1 MKLRIY
7 LILFLLLLC
16 LLLPGSIFAAEI
28 LYFVH
33 QDHLGSTVLTTDSTG
48 KKASKQVYY
57 PFGETRSA
65 DSNLTTKRQ
74 YTGQVSDTD
83 ETGLYYYNARYY
95 NPTIGKFTQA
105 DTASDGTNRY
115 AYVRNNPLRF
125 TDPSGNIDWDML
137 GEEKPKEKNWTP
149 PYYLK
154 DIIDKLNL
162 LPFNLSLTDDLSLT
176 DSPDDLDLLNKAEAK
191 AKAKTDILDTNPLMI
206 TPQSSVSVDL
216 DPGGVNGSKT
226 FIITIKVIPNSEMNV
241 AIDPFMKII
250 LPSGMQKTSSFSSNQ
265 AGWGQIYYDE
275 TNTFV
280 IDNYNISFG
289 NNFELSFQVDVSRKS
304 LSGIIRIETWSDLY
318 NFDGSHDQIRQ
329 TVDKIPL
336 SKKNN

>member
-105 DTASDGTNRY
+105 DTASDGTN
-115 AYVRNNPLRF
+115 
-125 TDPSGNIDWDML
+125 
-137 GEEKPKEKNWTP
+137 
-149 PYYLK
+149 
-154 DIIDKLNL
+154 
-162 LPFNLSLTDDLSLT
+162 
-176 DSPDDLDLLNKAEAK
+176 
-191 AKAKTDILDTNPLMI
+191 
-206 TPQSSVSVDL
+206 
-216 DPGGVNGSKT
+216 
-226 FIITIKVIPNSEMNV
+226 
-241 AIDPFMKII
+241 
-250 LPSGMQKTSSFSSNQ
+250 
-265 AGWGQIYYDE
+265 
-275 TNTFV
+275 
-280 IDNYNISFG
+280 
-289 NNFELSFQVDVSRKS
+289 
-304 LSGIIRIETWSDLY
+304 
-318 NFDGSHDQIRQ
+318 
-329 TVDKIPL
+329 
-336 SKKNN
+336 